1 MNSKQLLFS
10 VPFINLNGQFLL
22 LLSHIGGAII
32 APNGAAIKQESVT
45 RRIPAGRDCPL
56 IARQFFGGRNERSME
71 RFLPSS
77 CKFFE
82 FYECRG
88 IRFIGSRS
96 PIPLHKFD

>member
-77 CKFFE
+77 CKYFE
-82 FYECRG
+82 FYECRDTMLLE
-88 IRFIGSRS
+88 SRS
-96 PIPLHKFD
+96 PVPLDRFC